1 MKIAILSG
9 TSGLVGMQLLHQLLQ
24 NPAYD
29 YVLSVGRRK
38 LSLKHGKLIQISGDM
53 IRINTWDLDSKLSEE
68 DLGGENHQIRI
79 ALMEK
84 KAEIHGFCALGTTI
98 KQAGSKEDF
107 FKIDH
112 DMVIE
117 FAKWT
122 RSLGTVK
129 FLYVSSSGASSDSSI
144 FYSQTKGKTEDDLKA
159 IGFAFVGLFR
169 PSLLLGNR
177 SEFRLGEQLA
187 TIAMKP
193 LVWLKLF
200 KNIRPIYDYQVA
212 KGMVRKA
219 LEENSKSVEIIDSG
233 QLQDLSK

>member
-53 IRINTWDLDSKLSEE
+53 NMIKTWDLDSKLSEE

-79 ALMEK
+79 ALIEN

-122 RSLGTVK
+122 RSLGTAK

-159 IGFAFVGLFR
+159 IGFDFVGLFR

-219 LEENSKSVEIIDSG
+219 LEQNSKSVEIISSG

>member
-1 MKIAILSG
+1 MKIAIISG
-9 TSGLVGMQLLHQLLQ
+9 ASGMVGMQLLHQLLKE
-24 NPAYD
+24 YD
-29 YVLSVGRRK
+29 DVISVGRRT
-38 LSLKHGKLIQISGDM
+38 LALKHENLVQLEGDM
-53 IRINTWDLDSKLSEE
+53 AKINTWDWEHLLVSKS
-68 DLGGENHQIRI
+68 LGGEKN
-79 ALMEK
+79 ALKESILEK
-84 KAEIHGFCALGTTI
+84 KAEIHAFSALGTTI
-98 KQAGSKEDF
+98 KQAGSKERF
-107 FKIDH
+107 FQIDH
-112 DMVIE
+112 DLVIE

-122 RSLGTVK
+122 KSLGASK

-159 IGFAFVGLFR
+159 IGFEFLGLFR

-177 SEFRLGEQLA
+177 SEFRLGEQIA
-187 TIAMKP
+187 TIFMKP

-219 LEENSKSVEIIDSG
+219 LEQNSKSVEIISSG

>member
-84 KAEIHGFCALGTTI
+84 KAEIQGFCALGTTI